1 MWATYAA
8 VQKKIYGSGTTALI
22 ISKEEMEDVMEIV
35 KSLEESG
42 LVIKGIG
49 KTIKNEAKNEKENFS
64 KFC

>member
-22 ISKEEMEDVMEIV
+22 ISNEEIEDVMKIV
-35 KSLEESG
+35 KSLEESV
-42 LVIKGIG
+42 LVIKGVG
-49 KTIKNEAKNEKENFS
+49 KTIKNEAKNEKENFL

>member
-1 MWATYAA
+1 MWATYA
-8 VQKKIYGSGTTALI
+8 VIQNKIYGSGTTALI
-22 ISKEEMEDVMEIV
+22 ISNEEMKIV